1 MFYYGAQVASLL
13 KDAELAFCAGAFV
26 QYGVDVLD
34 GTAAAKFI
42 DHIVDE
48 IEQLEGELAH
58 GDFRFF
64 AEIDEL
70 AFDTIASCPPF
81 VFFDQGAPIDA
92 ITHIRGVKTM
102 EFDDDSLSERGDG
115 NGFFDFCSDIA
126 HAEFQ
131 RAERGMRANVPPD
144 FLAAIDAIEL

>member
-81 VFFDQGAPIDA
+81 VFFAQGAPIDA

-102 EFDDDSLSERGDG
+102 EFNDDNLSYRGDG
-115 NGFFDFCSDIA
+115 NGILVFGSYIA
-126 HAEFQ
+126 LTKYKRPE
-131 RAERGMRANVPPD
+131 
-144 FLAAIDAIEL
+144 